1 MDNLIYKEEAYKI
14 IGAAMNVHKELGIG
28 FLEPVYQEA
37 LAIELT
43 SANIPFTKEQQIAIY
58 YKEQKLNKYYQADF
72 ICYENIIL
80 EVKALNTL
88 TTNHEA
94 QMINYLV
101 ATKKPL
107 GILINFGTKSLQTK
121 RIINNINTPNS

>member
-1 MDNLIYKEEAYKI
+1 MT
-14 IGAAMNVHKELGIG
+14 VHRELAPG

-43 SANIPFTKEQQIAIY
+43 SQNIPFTKEQQIAIY
-58 YKEQKLNKYYQADF
+58 FKKHKLNKFYQADF
-72 ICYENIIL
+72 ICYDKIIL
-80 EVKALNTL
+80 ETKALSDLNTD
-88 TTNHEA
+88 HEA

-107 GILINFGTKSLQTK
+107 GILINLGTKSLQTK
-121 RIINNINTPNS
+121 RIINRIN